1 MNKKSMTPIMAT
13 LLLVVF
19 ALIIGTAT
27 MNWGKEYVE
36 KINKMEPSNPIDGPD
51 WDICLDGNINLD
63 TQLKILQA
71 KHICG
76 TISEDEYYK
85 EEKKIAIS

>member
-36 KINKMEPSNPIDGPD
+36 KINNMESNNPINDPD
-51 WDICLDGNINLD
+51 FGICLGGNINLD
-63 TQLKILQA
+63 TQLKILQS

-76 TISEDEYYK
+76 MISEDEYYR